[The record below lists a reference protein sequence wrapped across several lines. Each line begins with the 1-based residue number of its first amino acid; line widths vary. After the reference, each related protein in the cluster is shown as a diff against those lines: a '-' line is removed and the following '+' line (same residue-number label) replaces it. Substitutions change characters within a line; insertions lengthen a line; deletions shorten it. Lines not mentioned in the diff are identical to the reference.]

1 MKKSKL
7 AIICM
12 FTSLGLILLNILIL
26 ILAFKSPVSLE
37 TISVLYRILLLLA
50 GITVISSIVSLVRV
64 AISKKQLKG
73 TAQSVIAVVLSIFM
87 LIGGYF
93 QWVFVSA
100 MIYTKDMD
108 IDDMISEE
116 TNDYY
121 DEIDGVNIIMPDF
134 SDNTVEDSDEET
146 GMADMVMP
154 EVVKKDFDTVAVVHY
169 YDLGKSGY
177 IDKEG
182 DLVIEAKFDDAKD
195 FYEGLAPV
203 RVGDKWGYIDKTGEF
218 VIEPQFEKADIF
230 SSGVAAVM
238 VDDKWGCIDKTG
250 KFVIPP
256 SQDEPARF
264 SEGLALFV
272 DEETDKVGYVD
283 TTGKFVIKP
292 EYDLGSIYF
301 LEGYATVLK
310 DRSNLLSSTGIIDKK
325 GNFLSMPMETTAT
338 RANYFSE
345 GLYAV
350 CKEGSELWG
359 YIDHTGEYVIE
370 PQFFKAYMFSEGLA
384 EVNIPGEGLGYI
396 DKEGNVVI
404 KLNVDL
410 TYPFSEGLALVVE
423 EVLGDKPYGYIDK
436 SGEYV
441 IEPRFDYAES
451 FSEGLALVSIYE
463 GNITKRG
470 FIDKAGNFV
479 IGPTEGIRFGNFRK
493 VDGIFD
499 PKKVNDE
506 EFHLLDLK

>member
-12 FTSLGLILLNILIL
+12 FTSLGLVLLNILIL

-100 MIYTKDMD
+100 MVYTKDMD

-116 TNDYY
+116 TNNYY

-134 SDNTVEDSDEET
+134 SDNTEEDSDEET

-238 VDDKWGCIDKTG
+238 VDDKWGYIDKTG

-256 SQDEPARF
+256 SQDEPTRF

-272 DEETDKVGYVD
+272 DEEIGKVGYVD

-292 EYDLGSIYF
+292 EYDYGEQYF
-301 LEGYATVLK
+301 LEGYVTVVK
-310 DRSNLLSSTGIIDKK
+310 DFNNLGSTWGIVDKK
-325 GNFLSMPMETTAT
+325 GNFLSMPVDSFHSFGL
-338 RANYFSE
+338 NHFSE
-345 GLYAV
+345 GLYPA
-350 CKEGSELWG
+350 CKEGEEFWG
-359 YIDHTGEYVIE
+359 YVDHTGEYVIE
-370 PQFFKAYMFSEGLA
+370 PKFLKCFPFSEGLA
-384 EVNIPGEGLGYI
+384 EVVLPGGDLGYI
-396 DKEGNVVI
+396 DKEGNTVI
-404 KLNVDL
+404 RTKFDL
-410 TYPFSEGLALVVE
+410 VYPFSEGLALVNVDIF
-423 EVLGDKPYGYIDK
+423 GDKSCGYIDRT
-436 SGEYV
+436 GNFV
-441 IEPRFDYAES
+441 IKPQFAFAEN
-451 FSEGLALVSIYE
+451 FSQGLALVRFYE
-463 GNITKRG
+463 GKMLKEG
-470 FIDKAGNFV
+470 FIDKTGEFV
-479 IGPTEGIRFGNFRK
+479 IGPTEDVSFGSFRRVDGVFDPRK
-493 VDGIFD
+493 V
-499 PKKVNDE
+499 NSE
-506 EFHLLDLK
+506 ELRIY